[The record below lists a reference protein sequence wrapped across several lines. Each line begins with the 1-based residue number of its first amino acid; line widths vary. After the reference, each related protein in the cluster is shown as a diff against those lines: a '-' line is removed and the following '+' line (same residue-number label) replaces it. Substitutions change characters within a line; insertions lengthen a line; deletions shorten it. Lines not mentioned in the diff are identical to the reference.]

1 MPPWAVAAVAF
12 CAALAVS
19 GAIVAAQPI
28 HSPWWTYADADS
40 TYVSSSLNLLAGVQ
54 IRFLDH
60 PGLPLEELGTVV
72 FGTRYAVH
80 RATGSHQSTLQYVD
94 SQMLDLNKAK
104 STWRTMAI
112 LIYLAGAALAFL
124 LAARL
129 FGHWTYGLAGGLLWV
144 AAPGLAEM
152 SIQYRADVSLA
163 IGVLVGTFLL
173 GRAARTRSAG
183 PFGWA
188 AFTIGFTTM
197 VKLPAIGLLLS
208 LAILAVAR
216 TPGDGWAGAAWQGT
230 RAFARRRR
238 WLLAAVALLWVALA
252 ADLNR
257 HWWRSYRPDRER
269 VVIAVVPV
277 LVVAGFAAACWAVR
291 RTTEN
296 RVARRIFDPFYA
308 FLGAGF
314 LAGLAVPITFDVP
327 DGLTALIRIL
337 DGLTG
342 GGVNGGIPLFAT
354 SLHQLIEFPLRQAL
368 VFFVL
373 AGVAAVYGLARRD
386 VLPAAWFAGA
396 ALLGVMAQAR
406 LATVHYFAPAYIVS
420 IFGAL
425 WLFQALG
432 RRRFMPILAWALVLY
447 AVVPQ
452 LQNRNAP
459 TRTAAAFAHNESAS
473 LDFIASRL
481 RPGELGVTPSS
492 WPNGSSRYSYVV
504 QPYVNYTPPYPYT
517 FVDSTQSSAA
527 IAAARH
533 LRLRYYTGPDVLQL
547 PAATGTMQIGTIGRF
562 RVRKLRPDVV
572 ELLSGPGA

>member
-1 MPPWAVAAVAF
+1 MVAF

-19 GAIVAAQPI
+19 GVVVAAQPVS
-28 HSPWWTYADADS
+28 SPWWTYADADS
-40 TYVSSSLNLLAGVQ
+40 TYIASSLNLLAGVQ

-72 FGTRYAVH
+72 LGTRYAVH

-94 SQMLDLNKAK
+94 SLMVDLNKVK
-104 STWRTMAI
+104 TTWRSLAI
-112 LIYLAGAALAFL
+112 LIYLAGCALAFV

-129 FGHWTYGLAGGLLWV
+129 FGHWTYGLAAGLLWV
-144 AAPGLAEM
+144 AAPGLAAM
-152 SIQYRADVSLA
+152 SIQYRPDVSL
-163 IGVLVGTFLL
+163 GVGLLVATFLL
-173 GRAARTRSAG
+173 GRAARTRSAV

-188 AFTIGFTTM
+188 AVTLGFTTM
-197 VKLPAIGLLLS
+197 VKLPAVGLLVS

-216 TPGDGWAGAAWQGT
+216 TPDEGWAGAVWQRT
-230 RAFARRRR
+230 LAFARRRR
-238 WLLAAVALLWVALA
+238 WLLGALALLWIALA
-252 ADLNR
+252 LDLNR

-269 VVIAVVPV
+269 VMVAVIPI
-277 LVVAGFAAACWAVR
+277 LVVAGFAFACWAVR
-291 RTTEN
+291 RATES
-296 RVARRIFDPFYA
+296 RVARRIFNPFYA
-308 FLGAGF
+308 FLGAAF
-314 LAGLAVPITFDVP
+314 LAGLAVPITLDVP

-368 VFFVL
+368 VFFIL
-373 AGVAAVYGLARRD
+373 AGVAAVYGLIRHD

-396 ALLGVMAQAR
+396 AVLGVMAQAR

-452 LQNRNAP
+452 LQNRDAP
-459 TRTAAAFAHNESAS
+459 ARTAAAFARNEAPS
-473 LDFIASRL
+473 LDYIARRL

-504 QPYVNYTPPYPYT
+504 QPYVNYSPPYPYT
-517 FVDSTQSSAA
+517 FVDSTQSSAT
-527 IAAARH
+527 IAAERH

-547 PAATGTMQIGTIGRF
+547 PTATGTMQVGTMGRF
-562 RVRKLRPDVV
+562 QVRKLRPDVV
-572 ELLSGPGA
+572 ELLSGPGT